1 MNKRDMEYLNAYGNF
16 HAYVPGENPRIPKK
30 SPLSLYEKQN
40 KNNKIVKSL
49 EEAVRLSGLKD
60 GMTISFHHHFRAG
73 DYIVNMVLD
82 TLAQM
87 GFRNLTVAASSLT
100 TVHAPMIEHIKN
112 GVVTG
117 IETSGLR
124 GELATAIS
132 HGLMERPVVFRS
144 HGGRAS
150 AIMEHQINID
160 VAFLGA
166 SSCDPFGNANGYSRS
181 NTGKTACGS
190 LGYAKVD
197 ANYAGKVIIIT
208 DNIVDYPNTPFGIS
222 QKLVDYIVKVDAIGN
237 PQKIMSG
244 ATRFTKNPHDLLI
257 AEAAAKVIFHSG
269 YFNDGFSLQT
279 GSGGAALAVTRFLRD
294 YMVEHNVR
302 ASYALGGITG
312 AMVRL
317 HEEGLIRK
325 LLDVQSFDLDAAN
338 SLKNN
343 RFHAQIDAN
352 YYASPF
358 NEGAA
363 VNQLDIVVL
372 SALEIDVDFNVNVLT
387 GSDGIIRGAIG
398 GHPDTAGGASLS
410 IIVAPLLRGRMP
422 TIMDRVNTIV
432 TPGHTVDVLVTD
444 QGVAVNPRRPEIA
457 ERLKAARLDVTTI
470 DELKARAERVV
481 GVPEPLPFGEKIV
494 GVVTYRDGSVI
505 DVIHEILDENEC

>member
-1 MNKRDMEYLNAYGNF
+1 MRKKFADEIRRFGAYES
-16 HAYVPGENPRIPKK
+16 YVPGENPRMPVK
-30 SPLSLYEKQN
+30 SPLSLGERQQKH
-40 KNNKIVKSL
+40 NKIVKDL
-49 EEAVRLSGLKD
+49 GEAVRLCGLKD

-73 DYIVNMVLD
+73 DYVVNMVLD
-82 TLAQM
+82 TLARM
-87 GFRNLTVAASSLT
+87 GFKNLKVAASSLT
-100 TVHAPMIEHIKN
+100 DVHAPMIGHIKN

-124 GELATAIS
+124 GELANAIS
-132 HGLMERPVVFRS
+132 HGLLERPVVFRS

-150 AIMEHQINID
+150 AIMEDALHID

-166 SSCDPFGNANGYSRS
+166 SSCDPFGNANGYSRAS
-181 NTGKTACGS
+181 TGKTACGS

-197 ANYAGKVIIIT
+197 ARHADKTIIIT
-208 DNIVDYPNTPFGIS
+208 DNIVEYPNTPFGIS
-222 QKLVDYIVKVDAIGN
+222 QKLVDYIVVVDSVGD

-257 AEAAAKVIFHSG
+257 AEAAAKVIVHSG
-269 YFNDGFSLQT
+269 YFQNGFSLQT
-279 GSGGAALAVTRFLRD
+279 GSGGAALAVTRFLRE
-294 YMVEHNVR
+294 YMIDRGVK
-302 ASYALGGITG
+302 ASFALGGITG

-343 RFHAQIDAN
+343 RFHTQIDAN
-352 YYASPF
+352 YYASPY

-372 SALEIDVDFNVNVLT
+372 SALEVDVDFNVNVLT

-398 GHPDTAGGASLS
+398 GHPDTAAGAALS
-410 IIVAPLLRGRMP
+410 IVVVPLLRGRMP
-422 TIMDRVNTIV
+422 CILGHVNTVV
-432 TPGHTVDVLVTD
+432 TPGDTVDVLVTD
-444 QGVAVNPRRPEIA
+444 QGIAVNPRRPEIA
-457 ERLKAARLDVTTI
+457 ERLRAARLPVTTVE
-470 DELKARAERVV
+470 ELKARAERIV
-481 GVPEPLPFGEKIV
+481 GKPDQLPFGEKIV
-494 GVVTYRDGSVI
+494 GIVTYRDGTVI
-505 DVIHEILDENEC
+505 DVIHEIRD

>member
-1 MNKRDMEYLNAYGNF
+1 MSREYLEAIRRFGAYES
-16 HAYVPGENPRIPKK
+16 YVPGKNPRMPVK
-30 SPLSLYEKQN
+30 SPLSLGERQEKH
-40 KNNKIVKSL
+40 NKIVKDL
-49 EEAVRLSGLKD
+49 EEAVRLCGLKD

-73 DYIVNMVLD
+73 DYVVNMVLD
-82 TLAQM
+82 TLARM
-87 GFRNLTVAASSLT
+87 GFKNLMVAASSLT
-100 TVHAPMIEHIKN
+100 DVHAPMIQHIKN

-124 GELATAIS
+124 GELANAVS

-150 AIMEHQINID
+150 AIMEDELHID

-166 SSCDPFGNANGYSRS
+166 SSCDPFGNANGYSRAS
-181 NTGKTACGS
+181 TGKTACGS

-197 ANYAGKVIIIT
+197 ARHADKTIIIT
-208 DNIVDYPNTPFGIS
+208 DNIVEYPNTPFGIS
-222 QKLVDYIVKVDAIGN
+222 QKLVDYIVVVDSVGD

-257 AEAAAKVIFHSG
+257 AEAAAKVIVHSG
-269 YFNDGFSLQT
+269 YFQNGFSLQT
-279 GSGGAALAVTRFLRD
+279 GSGGAALAVTRFLRE
-294 YMVEHNVR
+294 YMIDRGVK
-302 ASYALGGITG
+302 ASFALGGITG

-343 RFHAQIDAN
+343 RFHTQIDAN
-352 YYASPF
+352 YYASPY

-372 SALEIDVDFNVNVLT
+372 SALEVDVDFNVNVLT

-398 GHPDTAGGASLS
+398 GHPDTAAGAALS
-410 IIVAPLLRGRMP
+410 IVVAPLLRGRMP
-422 TIMDRVNTIV
+422 CILDHVNTVV
-432 TPGHTVDVLVTD
+432 TPGDTVDVLVTD
-444 QGVAVNPRRPEIA
+444 QGIAVNPRRPQIK
-457 ERLKAARLDVTTI
+457 ERLCAARLPVTTI
-470 DELKARAERVV
+470 EELKARAERIV
-481 GVPEPLPFGEKIV
+481 GKPEPLPFGEKIV
-494 GVVTYRDGSVI
+494 GIVTYRDGTVI
-505 DVIHEILDENEC
+505 DVIREIRDEE